1 MHGVTMKFL
10 ESNLFLCHMIKW
22 FTANKLVL
30 NMDNKNK
37 TKFIIKNLSHST
49 LHIGY
54 IEKYI

>member
-1 MHGVTMKFL
+1 MHSVTMKFL

>member
-1 MHGVTMKFL
+1 
-10 ESNLFLCHMIKW
+10 MIKL

-30 NMDNKNK
+30 NMDKKNI
-37 TKFIIKNLSHST
+37 TKFIIKNLSHSA